1 MRSPTAQRTSAV
13 PADAAAADADAADAA
28 DADTVDGAD
37 DAPERARAN
46 RTRSVTCWV
55 SSPAVADDVLRV
67 VS

>member
-1 MRSPTAQRTSAV
+1 MP
-13 PADAAAADADAADAA
+13 DADAADA
-28 DADTVDGAD
+28 VDVPD

-55 SSPAVADDVLRV
+55 SSAVAGDVLRV